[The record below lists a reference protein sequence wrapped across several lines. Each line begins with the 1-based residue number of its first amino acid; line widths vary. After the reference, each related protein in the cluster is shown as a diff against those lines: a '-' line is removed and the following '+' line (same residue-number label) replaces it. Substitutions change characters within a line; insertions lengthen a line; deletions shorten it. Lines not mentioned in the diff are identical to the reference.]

1 MFAVIENS
9 SRNLPHPRD
18 EATRSRLSRQ
28 RRRDTGPEMAIR
40 RALWAKG
47 LRYRVDYAPLA
58 DKRRKA
64 DVVFPKARVAV
75 FVDGCFWHRCPVH
88 ATMPKTN
95 EAWWAGKLAGNVA
108 RDRETD
114 ARLEAGGW
122 TVVRVWEHEDA
133 DDAAERIAAAVSLA
147 KLEQPGPGC

>member
-1 MFAVIENS
+1 
-9 SRNLPHPRD
+9 
-18 EATRSRLSRQ
+18 
-28 RRRDTGPEMAIR
+28 MAIR

-95 EAWWAGKLAGNVA
+95 EAWWAGKLAGNVE